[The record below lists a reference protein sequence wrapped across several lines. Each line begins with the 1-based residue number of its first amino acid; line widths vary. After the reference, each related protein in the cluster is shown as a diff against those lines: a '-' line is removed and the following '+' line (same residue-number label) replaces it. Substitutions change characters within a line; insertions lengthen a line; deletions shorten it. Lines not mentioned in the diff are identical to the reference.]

1 MAESSGVSPQQQL
14 RMKRDRALVLFGGTR
29 ILQHTPDKHARIK
42 TPDGGCLAYVLRTGF
57 ETAQGAILVL
67 SPGPSNPET
76 PPAGSTLEG
85 LRPQHSTV
93 HTGCELCT
101 GLGAAAHGMLSCG
114 TCRFWPGMPL
124 FSSCLPAFL
133 CFRLAV
139 RVRLPCSCTKEPVE
153 HQHTGFLLLQA
164 LM

>member
-57 ETAQGAILVL
+57 ETAQGAALAP
-67 SPGPSNPET
+67 SPGPPTPET
-76 PPAGSTLEG
+76 SSAGSTLEG
-85 LRPQHSTV
+85 LRPRHSTV
-93 HTGCELCT
+93 HTGCGLCT
-101 GLGAAAHGMLSCG
+101 GFGAAAHGMLSCG
-114 TCRFWPGMPL
+114 PCRFWPGMPL
-124 FSSCLPAFL
+124 FGSCLPAL

-139 RVRLPCSCTKEPVE
+139 RGAAAMPVYTCRLNTNTLAFCCCRP
-153 HQHTGFLLLQA
+153 
-164 LM
+164 